1 MDAREM
7 IIQTTTEVQNLQ
19 LRDLTGQEI
28 YVPVNMCFN
37 IKDVVAVREALMDNA
52 FEIDSSRCFI
62 YLKSGEYFIIYTP
75 YKTILELY
83 NAL

>member
-1 MDAREM
+1 M
-7 IIQTTTEVQNLQ
+7 IIETTTEVQNLQ
-19 LRDLTGQEI
+19 LRDLTGQEV

-37 IKDVVAVREALMDNA
+37 IKDVVAVREALMDNE
-52 FEIDSSRCFI
+52 FEIDPSRCFI

-83 NAL
+83 NTL

>member
-1 MDAREM
+1 MDVKEM

-37 IKDVVAVREALMDNA
+37 IKDVVAVREALMDNEY
-52 FEIDSSRCFI
+52 EIDPSRCFI

-83 NAL
+83 KTL

>member
-1 MDAREM
+1 MDAKEM

-28 YVPVNMCFN
+28 YVPVNMSFN
-37 IKDVVAVREALMDNA
+37 LKDVVAIREALMDN
-52 FEIDSSRCFI
+52 EYDIDPSRCFI

-75 YKTILELY
+75 YETILELY
-83 NAL
+83 NTL

>member
-1 MDAREM
+1 MDAKEM

-28 YVPVNMCFN
+28 YVPVNMSFN
-37 IKDVVAVREALMDNA
+37 LKDVVAIREALMDNEY
-52 FEIDSSRCFI
+52 EIDSSRCFI

-75 YKTILELY
+75 YETILELY
-83 NAL
+83 NTL